1 MISPHEM
8 LFPSLR
14 VCSSKAYKNAYADTL
29 HAAAQLADAFPLL
42 EGKPKQEKRELLEEA
57 ESLAH
62 RIVETFDCKKP
73 LIAALG
79 LLLAIR
85 VLDQIVIN
93 ETGRAEGRCAQ

>member
-8 LFPSLR
+8 LFLSLR
-14 VCSSKAYKNAYADTL
+14 ACSSEAYKDACADTL
-29 HAAAQLADAFPLL
+29 HAAAQLAKAYPLL
-42 EGKPKQEKRELLEEA
+42 EGKPKQEKRELLEKA

-62 RIVETFDCKKP
+62 RIVETFDSKKP

-85 VLDQIVIN
+85 VLEQMED
-93 ETGRAEGRCAQ
+93 ETAELRGGAQ